1 MGMSLDAN
9 ELNHETILEYSNK
22 SWLMGINR
30 LAYLIHSI
38 C

>member
-22 SWLMGINR
+22 S
-30 LAYLIHSI
+30 
-38 C
+38 